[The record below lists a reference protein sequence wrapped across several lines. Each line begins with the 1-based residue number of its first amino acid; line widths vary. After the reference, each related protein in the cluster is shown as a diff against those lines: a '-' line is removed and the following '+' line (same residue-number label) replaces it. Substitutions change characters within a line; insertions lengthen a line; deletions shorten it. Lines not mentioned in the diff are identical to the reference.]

1 MIPLSAEYAI
11 REAVRLLRLSRR
23 NFKSR
28 QVAQAAELLELILR
42 DLPERTAQS

>member
-1 MIPLSAEYAI
+1 MIPLSTEYAI
-11 REAVRLLRLSRR
+11 REAVALLRASRR